1 MRTSRSEA
9 LIMRRVVIRCVVF
22 LAVFGAA
29 ASARAQ
35 SSVPDRRWSV
45 DFGIGWDNGISG
57 NINSGAIG
65 TLNGQTAVI
74 LKNSYEDVYGTGLH
88 LHFGGGYML
97 DEYSE
102 IRASFTFQS
111 LDADLVPMGDLGVS
125 RLYGQYQD
133 YQSFGLDV
141 GYRQYLPIKK
151 SVRGYGEGYIGLA
164 FIDEID
170 VLLAAPT
177 ANLAGRATDFYDR
190 TAAFTF
196 GGNVGVMFAVRPQV
210 DVFTQLGL
218 RRVTGLSEIDD
229 LVGTGLE
236 TINDHSARWA
246 IPFTAGIR
254 VQFR

>member
-1 MRTSRSEA
+1 VLLLA
-9 LIMRRVVIRCVVF
+9 LV
-22 LAVFGAA
+22 GAA
-29 ASARAQ
+29 VPARAQ
-35 SSVPDRRWSV
+35 SSPDRKWSV

-102 IRASFTFQS
+102 IRVAFTFQS
-111 LDADLVPMGDLGVS
+111 LDADLVPMGDLGAS

-141 GYRQYLPIKK
+141 GYRQYLPLKK
-151 SVRGYGEGYIGLA
+151 SIRGYAEGTAGIA
-164 FIDEID
+164 FIDETD
-170 VLLAAPT
+170 VLLAAPQ
-177 ANLAGRATDFYDR
+177 ANLTGRATDFYDK
-190 TAAFTF
+190 TAAFTL
-196 GGNVGVMFAVRPQV
+196 GGNVGVLFAVRPQLEL
-210 DVFTQLGL
+210 FTQLGL
-218 RRVTGLSEIDD
+218 RYVTGMSQIDD

-236 TINDHSARWA
+236 TINDHSARWSV
-246 IPFTAGIR
+246 PFTAGLR
-254 VQFR
+254 LQF